1 MEKMKKWHNV
11 TILEALLQNFLL
23 ITDEDKDKRVIGY
36 VIPNPK
42 NETNKFFFLF
52 GHCFITYDITTYKR
66 ACY

>member
-1 MEKMKKWHNV
+1 MEKMKKWHIV

-42 NETNKFFFLF
+42 NETN
-52 GHCFITYDITTYKR
+52 
-66 ACY
+66 

>member
-42 NETNKFFFLF
+42 NETN
-52 GHCFITYDITTYKR
+52 
-66 ACY
+66 